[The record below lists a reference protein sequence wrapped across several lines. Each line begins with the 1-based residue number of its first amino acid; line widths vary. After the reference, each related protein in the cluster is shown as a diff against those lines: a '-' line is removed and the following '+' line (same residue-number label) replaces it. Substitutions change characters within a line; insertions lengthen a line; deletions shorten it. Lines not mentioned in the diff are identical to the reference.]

1 MRWMEK
7 RIPARI
13 REPDR
18 LWLTL
23 ASYNIG
29 YGHLKDARVLTQ
41 RGGGNPDRWE
51 DVKKFLPL
59 LSRKKYY
66 STVKHGRARGG
77 EPVVYVKNIR
87 YYYRLLV
94 WWDNRRNGL
103 DCTSGGYPR
112 LARIFHQKERQN
124 LFNPL

>member
-1 MRWMEK
+1 M
-7 RIPARI
+7 
-13 REPDR
+13 
-18 LWLTL
+18 
-23 ASYNIG
+23 
-29 YGHLKDARVLTQ
+29 LTQ

-66 STVKHGRARGG
+66 STVKHGKARGG

-87 YYYRLLV
+87 YFYRLLV
-94 WWDNRRNGL
+94 WWDNRRNRL

-112 LARIFHQKERQN
+112 LALKNARSSSPQSPAS
-124 LFNPL
+124 NPPSTAVK